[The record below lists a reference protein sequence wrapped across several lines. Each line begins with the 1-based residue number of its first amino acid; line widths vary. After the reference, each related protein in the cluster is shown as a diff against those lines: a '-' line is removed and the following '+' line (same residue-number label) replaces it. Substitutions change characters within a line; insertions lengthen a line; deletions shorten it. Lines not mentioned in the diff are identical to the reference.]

1 MYLSLQF
8 YLSFQYDISTIIQY
22 RKLSRVHWVYN
33 IRYVQMCPNIEI
45 KCIKK
50 KVCFYFSTNNYKK
63 IAWYLTLIVSNRDF
77 EDVKF

>member
-1 MYLSLQF
+1 
-8 YLSFQYDISTIIQY
+8 
-22 RKLSRVHWVYN
+22 
-33 IRYVQMCPNIEI
+33 MCPNIEI

-77 EDVKF
+77 EDVKFQVLDLKMYAKLSKVDGL